1 MSGDFDTPS
10 TYDNTF
16 AGKNVVNPP
25 PCFSCPVVGHLV
37 MLEEK
42 TFLFSSSGE

>member
-10 TYDNTF
+10 AYDNTF

-25 PCFSCPVVGHLV
+25 PC
-37 MLEEK
+37 
-42 TFLFSSSGE
+42 SSMPSGGSPGDARRKDLPL